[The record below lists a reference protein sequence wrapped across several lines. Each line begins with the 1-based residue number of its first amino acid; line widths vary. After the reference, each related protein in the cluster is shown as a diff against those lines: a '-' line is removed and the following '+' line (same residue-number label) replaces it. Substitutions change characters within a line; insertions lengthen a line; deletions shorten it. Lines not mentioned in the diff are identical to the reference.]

1 MAREALMCGIQI
13 IQSLYRDCRILA
25 KGENIMINY
34 VTDYKYIENDGLKLF
49 TVILLPEPTGK
60 FPVVIVRNPYVDSY
74 EYEKE
79 ENVAIAYLNENKEWL
94 NRGYAVVIQH
104 CRGRGKSEGDCVP
117 YINEREDGLSLQEW
131 VRKQS
136 FYNGEIFLKG
146 GRTDY
151 NVKCNTC
158 KNK

>member
-1 MAREALMCGIQI
+1 
-13 IQSLYRDCRILA
+13 
-25 KGENIMINY
+25 MINY

-131 VRKQS
+131 VR
-136 FYNGEIFLKG
+136 
-146 GRTDY
+146 
-151 NVKCNTC
+151 
-158 KNK
+158 